1 MSGSSA
7 IRRPA
12 ALKEKCAPKAKTHR
26 WLCASL
32 AAVGLAGVTACA
44 RRGHR
49 PDDVRFGVAEA
60 RYRRPIPGNRKVAG
74 PARTNCAVAA
84 EGPKMRIPKIP
95 GEPPMHPLKLAATA
109 FFMSVALATAAF
121 AAPTTYTSDP
131 NHTFVRFS
139 YSHLGF
145 STQESR
151 FNTVK
156 ATVNYDPAA
165 RTASVDVVVDAKS
178 VDTGSDLFNGHIQ
191 GVDYLDT
198 AEFSTAT
205 FKSTSVKFNGD
216 APASIE
222 GNLTVKGVTKPV
234 TLTVTSFKHGMN
246 MMKKDAI
253 GADATATVKR
263 SDFNMSKA
271 VPLVGDEV
279 TLEIVI
285 EAAAP

>member
-1 MSGSSA
+1 
-7 IRRPA
+7 
-12 ALKEKCAPKAKTHR
+12 
-26 WLCASL
+26 
-32 AAVGLAGVTACA
+32 
-44 RRGHR
+44 
-49 PDDVRFGVAEA
+49 
-60 RYRRPIPGNRKVAG
+60 
-74 PARTNCAVAA
+74 
-84 EGPKMRIPKIP
+84 
-95 GEPPMHPLKLAATA
+95 MHPLKLAVTA
-109 FFMSVALATAAF
+109 SFMSAALATSAF
-121 AAPTTYTSDP
+121 AAPTTFTADA

-139 YSHLGF
+139 YNHLGF

-151 FNTVK
+151 FNTVSG
-156 ATVNYDPAA
+156 TVTYDPAA
-165 RTASVDVVVDAKS
+165 KTASVDILINTKS

-198 AEFSTAT
+198 AEYGTAS
-205 FKSTSVKFNGD
+205 FKSTSVKFDGD
-216 APASIE
+216 KPVSIE

-253 GADATATVKR
+253 GADATGTVKR

-285 EAAAP
+285 EAAAS